1 MCINLLLMLMSLSIL
16 DGGVYDSVVVHSSWM
31 ILNPRWL
38 AYGIWN
44 EVEALCINR
53 TCERIYIADM

>member
-1 MCINLLLMLMSLSIL
+1 MSLSIL
-16 DGGVYDSVVVHSSWM
+16 DGGVYDSVLVHSSWM
-31 ILNPRWL
+31 ILDPRWL